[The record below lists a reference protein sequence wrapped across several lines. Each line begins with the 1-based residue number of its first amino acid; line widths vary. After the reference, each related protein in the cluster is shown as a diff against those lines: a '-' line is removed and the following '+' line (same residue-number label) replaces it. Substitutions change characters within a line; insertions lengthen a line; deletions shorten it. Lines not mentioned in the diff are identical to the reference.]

1 MKYIVASSLVMGLF
15 LIAGCEEK
23 TAHVEEPCEFSFEI
37 DGPPCVI
44 EIELDKN
51 LAEDQRKIAQQYTMA
66 VEEAISTETPEPATS
81 ENNTNESEA
90 TEPTDSSTIE
100 R

>member
-1 MKYIVASSLVMGLF
+1 MGLF

-44 EIELDKN
+44 ETELDKN

-66 VEEAISTETPEPATS
+66 VEEAISAETPEPATN
-81 ENNTNESEA
+81 ENNTNESDT
-90 TEPTDSSTIE
+90 TEPTDSSRVE

>member
-1 MKYIVASSLVMGLF
+1 MRYIVASSLVLGLF

-23 TAHVEEPCEFSFEI
+23 AAQVEEPCEFSFEI

-44 EIELDKN
+44 KIELDKN
-51 LAEDQRKIAQQYTMA
+51 LAEDQQKIAQQYTMA
-66 VEEAISTETPEPATS
+66 VEEANATETPEPATS

-90 TEPTDSSTIE
+90 AEPTDNNTTE